1 MQLAATAQIGSHIVP
16 VMIRDASPSGLG
28 LESRYIARPG
38 ERIVVRMPGDRQLA
52 GDVAWSDGQRIG
64 MRLDQRLMLGD
75 PLLGD

>member
-1 MQLAATAQIGSHIVP
+1 
-16 VMIRDASPSGLG
+16 MIRDASPSGLG